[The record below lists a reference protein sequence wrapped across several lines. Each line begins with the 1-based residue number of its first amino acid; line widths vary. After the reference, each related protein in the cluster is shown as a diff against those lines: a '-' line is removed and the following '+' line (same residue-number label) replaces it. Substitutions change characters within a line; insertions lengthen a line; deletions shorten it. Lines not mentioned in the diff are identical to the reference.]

1 MRNVRGFFQNFF
13 TCSSGRTR
21 FSKASYT
28 PGYRKKLVSCVS
40 NRSSSASYSRLDLRI
55 TRSRSVPCSIP
66 FARRCSRA
74 IRRSKFPSA
83 LRLACGSRSTR
94 VRSARALI
102 PGVRSSFSHFWG
114 LPLLSAGG
122 EEETLCLTKSAC
134 RDGPLGIFTR
144 MDPLRGRA
152 ELRQRFVQLIREF
165 DQLAHRRHR
174 SARSLRRLPCN
185 VGNNLHRVRHAFRSA
200 HLLLRCQGDFLN
212 EFC

>member
-55 TRSRSVPCSIP
+55 TR
-66 FARRCSRA
+66 RCSRTRA
-74 IRRSKFPSA
+74 EKKRSRDSSKQ
-83 LRLACGSRSTR
+83 
-94 VRSARALI
+94 I
-102 PGVRSSFSHFWG
+102 PVRSSISMRISFNSCSLGPCTDPWRSVIVFPFWG
-114 LPLLSAGG
+114 LPLPSAARG
-122 EEETLCLTKSAC
+122 EEESHCLTKSAC

-144 MDPLRGRA
+144 MRSLRGRA
-152 ELRQRFVQLIREF
+152 ELRQRFVQLIRKF
-165 DQLAHRRHR
+165 DQLANRRHR

-185 VGNNLHRVRHAFRSA
+185 AGNNLHRVRHTFRSA